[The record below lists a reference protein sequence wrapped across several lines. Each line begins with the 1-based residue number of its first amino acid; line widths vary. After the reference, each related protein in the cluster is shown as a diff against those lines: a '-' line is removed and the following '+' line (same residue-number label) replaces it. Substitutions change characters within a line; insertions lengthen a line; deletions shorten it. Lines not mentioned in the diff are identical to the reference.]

1 MLGKVVYMSELQ
13 DKKQLN
19 KRIQQIE
26 EKEAKR
32 VEKNIARREKRF
44 AKMLDSQMTMLESF
58 YSTSNKVAKGMLRDS
73 MDGQQAILEDSLAD
87 MKREFNLYAKYM
99 DNTTR
104 KYYKGMIS
112 VADESLT
119 TMKETVSKR
128 FGEISDEFDEEM
140 VGMTSSFTDRIKR
153 FSKGIRDAAV
163 ALELTDMAD
172 SVKSS
177 LTDITDSFI
186 DNFRERSAKLN
197 GNITKGDYQRMIG
210 NVVDSSYSMGRN
222 EASELVNGIMDEMG
236 MKTAKQLDPYLKEV
250 ASLHTAIDA
259 NISDL
264 SSIIKMD
271 INSGGK
277 GEILKEMSNIATGLG
292 SDKDLT
298 VDSNA
303 MLSSMNEHIEDLY
316 GLSKKDSVKFKG
328 MTKSLAIMEGIQQ
341 QQYNKGV
348 EEAGGKIVEWSKM
361 SVPELQKDDDFLN
374 FMARSGMSAEEFR
387 KAIDT
392 GHSDEVMKSM
402 QQLFIA
408 NKDDA
413 YALNQLRESMGFSSD
428 AVAQMFA
435 DADSLTGD
443 LKKVTDNINKNSN
456 LSGSNAES
464 MAGYASGPIEK
475 IGNWLSDSLP
485 VRMVSDFFGE
495 LDIKAAN
502 MANYA
507 IIAYTISDR
516 WGDVKDMLKMVSS
529 PFKSFGKF
537 LKGGGFKTLFS
548 SKGALSQ
555 GIESGLRTLF
565 NGKGSFISTIVGKF
579 KSVFS
584 WIGKVFYANAP
595 DMMIKAFSKVGSKLG
610 GVFSS
615 FFGKIFD
622 KIGSTGIGKLASK
635 LFSGGIFKV
644 LGKVI
649 PIVGGFFDVIIDFF
663 DGIGKADEW
672 FGKDHSLLQTIT
684 GGIIGAI
691 FGTGKGVQGED
702 LMGDIFTILGGALKG
717 GAAGFVVGGP
727 VGALAGAIIGAIANA
742 IGGDRVASAFKS
754 LTDYISS
761 IPDRIVGVFT
771 SAFNAVH
778 DLIADSW
785 VGSLLGMSKNNP
797 SASMGDNTNTLM
809 KTVAMATP
817 FGVVSNLL
825 GSFGSHA
832 GGLSEVP
839 YDNYPAFLHK
849 GEAVL
854 TSQQAGAVR
863 SDGGIPITGGN
874 SLIEALGIDG
884 QVGQGRSILER
895 VFRGV
900 FGITGQDTYG
910 EGGLFGNIFKHLLN
924 LGTGGVL
931 GNLIGGSGSIFDK
944 LKEFLKGGGSSSSGS
959 SSGGGKPAN
968 MSTGSGDG
976 KKIWDFLAKAG
987 YSAEGIAGILGNL
1000 HEESGFRSGAIQD
1013 DGGTTNEDL
1022 VKQITASKEAFL
1034 ADWRGFGLA
1043 QWTDKGRKSALWDFA
1058 QSKGTSVADFQ
1069 TQLEFLLK
1077 ELQEGYKGTSD
1088 ALKGQISVDKASEI
1102 FGREYEG
1109 FGADSAASRLEKSK
1123 KFYEENTK
1131 GTPQY
1136 AQGTPW
1142 VPDTQVALIHEGEMV
1157 VPADKNPLNSDN
1169 TSNSVGLST
1178 DNSGSDDI
1186 VDAIKWQV
1194 SRLESKLDALIN
1206 VVASSN
1212 SNYRGNGFSSDS
1224 SVNNLLKV

>member
-1 MLGKVVYMSELQ
+1 MGELQ
-13 DKKQLN
+13 DRKQLN

-32 VEKNIARREKRF
+32 VEKNIAKREKRF

-58 YSTSNKVAKGMLRDS
+58 YSTSSKTAKGMLKDS

-119 TMKETVSKR
+119 TMKETVAKR

-140 VGMTSSFTDRIKR
+140 VGMTASFTDRIKR

-197 GNITKGDYQRMIG
+197 GNITKGDYQKMIG
-210 NVVDSSYSMGRN
+210 SVVDSSYSMGRN
-222 EASELVNGIMDEMG
+222 EASELVNGVMDELG

-361 SVPELQKDDDFLN
+361 SVPELLKDDDFMN

-387 KAIDT
+387 GAIDS
-392 GHSDEVMKSM
+392 GQSDVVMKQM
-402 QQLFIA
+402 QDLFIA
-408 NKDDA
+408 NKDDQ

-443 LKKVTDNINKNSN
+443 LKKVTDNINKNSDK
-456 LSGSNAES
+456 SGSNAES

-475 IGNWLSDSLP
+475 LSNWLSDSFP

-516 WGDVKDMLKMVSS
+516 WGDVKDMLKMVAT

-537 LKGGGFKTLFS
+537 LSGGGFKTLFS

-555 GIESGLRTLF
+555 GIENGLRTLF
-565 NGKGSFISTIVGKF
+565 TGKGSFISTIVDKF

-584 WIGKVFYANAP
+584 WVGKVFYANAP
-595 DMMIKAFSKVGSKLG
+595 DKMIKAFSKVGSKLG

-649 PIVGGFFDVIIDFF
+649 PIVGGFFDVILDFF
-663 DGIGKADEW
+663 SGLGKADEW
-672 FGKDHSLLQTIT
+672 FGKDHNLLQTIMS
-684 GGIIGAI
+684 GLIGAI
-691 FGTGKGVQGED
+691 FGTGSGIKCENFMDD
-702 LMGDIFTILGGALKG
+702 LFTVMGGALKG

-727 VGALAGAIIGAIANA
+727 LGALVGAILGAIANA
-742 IGGDRVASAFKS
+742 IGGDRIASAFNS
-754 LTDYISS
+754 LTEYIST
-761 IPDRIVGVFT
+761 IPDKIIGVFT
-771 SAFNAVH
+771 SAFDAVH

-785 VGSLLGMSKNNP
+785 VGSLLGMTKNNP
-797 SASMGDNTNTLM
+797 DASTGDNTNTLM

-1157 VPADKNPLNSDN
+1157 VPADKNPLSSDS
-1169 TSNSVGLST
+1169 TSNAVGLPT
-1178 DNSGSDDI
+1178 DNGGSDDI

-1212 SNYRGNGFSSDS
+1212 SNYRGNGFGSDS

>member
-475 IGNWLSDSLP
+475 IGNWLSDSFP

-565 NGKGSFISTIVGKF
+565 TGKGSFISTIVGKF

-649 PIVGGFFDVIIDFF
+649 PIVGGFFDVILDFF

-672 FGKDHSLLQTIT
+672 FGKDRSLLQTIT

-797 SASMGDNTNTLM
+797 SASMSDNTNTLM

-817 FGVVSNLL
+817 FGIVSNLL

-832 GGLSEVP
+832 DGLSEVP

-884 QVGQGRSILER
+884 QVGQGRSVLER

-1000 HEESGFRSGAIQD
+1000 HEESGFRSGAIEN

-1022 VKQITASKEAFL
+1022 VRQITASKEAFL
-1034 ADWRGFGLA
+1034 ADARGFGLA

-1169 TSNSVGLST
+1169 NSSAVGLPT

-1212 SNYRGNGFSSDS
+1212 SNYRGNGFGSDS

>member
-271 INSGGK
+271 INNGGK

-565 NGKGSFISTIVGKF
+565 TGKGSFISTIVGKF

-649 PIVGGFFDVIIDFF
+649 PIVGGFFDVILDFF

-884 QVGQGRSILER
+884 QVGQGRSVLER

-1000 HEESGFRSGAIQD
+1000 HEESGFRSDAIEN
-1013 DGGTTNEDL
+1013 DGGTTNEAL

-1034 ADWRGFGLA
+1034 SDARGFGLA

-1169 TSNSVGLST
+1169 TSNAVGLPT

-1212 SNYRGNGFSSDS
+1212 SNYRGNGFGSDS

>member
-271 INSGGK
+271 INNGGK

-408 NKDDA
+408 NKADA

-475 IGNWLSDSLP
+475 IGNWLSDSFP

-548 SKGALSQ
+548 SKGALSH

-565 NGKGSFISTIVGKF
+565 TGKGSFISTIVGKF

-610 GVFSS
+610 GVFST

-649 PIVGGFFDVIIDFF
+649 PIVGGFFDVILDFF

-754 LTDYISS
+754 LTDYIST
-761 IPDRIVGVFT
+761 IPDKIIGVFT
-771 SAFNAVH
+771 SAFDAVH

-797 SASMGDNTNTLM
+797 SASIGDNTNTLM

-884 QVGQGRSILER
+884 QVGQGRSVLER

-1000 HEESGFRSGAIQD
+1000 HEESGFRSGAIEN
-1013 DGGTTNEDL
+1013 DGGTTNEAL

-1034 ADWRGFGLA
+1034 ADARGFGLA

-1157 VPADKNPLNSDN
+1157 VPADKNPLSSDN
-1169 TSNSVGLST
+1169 TSNAVGLPT

-1212 SNYRGNGFSSDS
+1212 SNYRGNGFGSDS

>member
-1 MLGKVVYMSELQ
+1 MGELQ
-13 DKKQLN
+13 DRKQLN

-32 VEKNIARREKRF
+32 VEKNIAKREKRF

-58 YSTSNKVAKGMLRDS
+58 YSTSSKTAKGMLKDS

-119 TMKETVSKR
+119 TMKETVAKR

-140 VGMTSSFTDRIKR
+140 VGMTASFTDRIKR

-172 SVKSS
+172 SVKNS

-197 GNITKGDYQRMIG
+197 GNITKGDYQKMIG
-210 NVVDSSYSMGRN
+210 SVVDSSYSMGRN
-222 EASELVNGIMDEMG
+222 EASELVNGVMDELG

-361 SVPELQKDDDFLN
+361 SVPELLKDDDFMN

-387 KAIDT
+387 GAIDS
-392 GHSDEVMKSM
+392 GQSDVVMKQM
-402 QQLFIA
+402 QDLFIA
-408 NKDDA
+408 NKDDQ

-456 LSGSNAES
+456 LNGSNAES

-475 IGNWLSDSLP
+475 LSNWLSDSLP

-516 WGDVKDMLKMVSS
+516 WGDVKDMLKMVAT

-537 LKGGGFKTLFS
+537 LSGGGFKTLFS

-555 GIESGLRTLF
+555 GIENGLRTLF
-565 NGKGSFISTIVGKF
+565 TGKGSFVATIVDKF

-595 DMMIKAFSKVGSKLG
+595 DKMIKAFSKVGSKLG

-649 PIVGGFFDVIIDFF
+649 PIVGGFFDVILDFF
-663 DGIGKADEW
+663 SGLGKADEW
-672 FGKDHSLLQTIT
+672 FGKDHNLLQTIMS
-684 GGIIGAI
+684 GLIGAI
-691 FGTGKGVQGED
+691 FGTGSGIKCENFMDD
-702 LMGDIFTILGGALKG
+702 LFTVMGGALKG

-727 VGALAGAIIGAIANA
+727 LGALVGAILGAIANA
-742 IGGDRVASAFKS
+742 IGGDRIASAFNS
-754 LTDYISS
+754 LTEYIST
-761 IPDRIVGVFT
+761 IPDKIIGVFT
-771 SAFNAVH
+771 SAFDAVH

-785 VGSLLGMSKNNP
+785 IGSLLGMTKNNP
-797 SASMGDNTNTLM
+797 DASTGDNTNTLM
-809 KTVAMATP
+809 KTMALATP
-817 FGVVSNLL
+817 FGMVSSLI

-832 GGLSEVP
+832 DGLSEVP

-884 QVGQGRSILER
+884 EVGQGRSVLER

-924 LGTGGVL
+924 LGSGGIL
-931 GNLIGGSGSIFDK
+931 GILMGDSGSIFDK
-944 LKEFLKGGGSSSSGS
+944 LKEFLKGGGSSSSGGS
-959 SSGGGKPAN
+959 SGGKPAN
-968 MSTGSGDG
+968 MSTGNGDG

-1000 HEESGFRSGAIQD
+1000 HEESGFRSGAIEN

-1022 VKQITASKEAFL
+1022 VKQITASKDAFL
-1034 ADWRGFGLA
+1034 ADSRGFGLA
-1043 QWTDKGRKSALWDFA
+1043 QWTDSGRKSALWDYA

-1077 ELQEGYKGTSD
+1077 ELQESYSDTSN
-1088 ALKGQISVDKASEI
+1088 ALKGNITVDQASDI
-1102 FGREYEG
+1102 FGTNYEG
-1109 FGADSAASRLEKSK
+1109 LGANSAASRLEKSK

-1157 VPADKNPLNSDN
+1157 VPADKNPLSSDS
-1169 TSNSVGLST
+1169 TSNAVGLPT
-1178 DNSGSDDI
+1178 DNGGSDDI

-1212 SNYRGNGFSSDS
+1212 SNYRGNGFGSDS